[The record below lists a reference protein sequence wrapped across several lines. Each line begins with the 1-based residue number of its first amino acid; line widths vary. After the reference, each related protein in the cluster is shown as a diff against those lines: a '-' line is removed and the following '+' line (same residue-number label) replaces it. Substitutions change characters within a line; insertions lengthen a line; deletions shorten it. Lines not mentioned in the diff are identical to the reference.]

1 MHFDKIRLTGFK
13 SFADP
18 TELIIADGLSG
29 LVGPNGCGKSNLLEA
44 LRWVMGESRPT
55 SVRGGGMDDV
65 IFGGTEGRP
74 PRDFAEVV
82 LTIGNSADV
91 EVGGVEPANTL
102 EVVRRINREIG
113 SAYRVNGKQVRAR
126 DIRRMFAD
134 ASIGANSPSL
144 VRQGQIAEL
153 VNAKPASRRRILE
166 EAAGISGL
174 HQRRREAELKLQNA
188 EANLDRVAD
197 VIASLESQLK
207 SLEHQVRQAARY
219 REFGARL
226 RQSGQ
231 LLLYQRW
238 QSASEARAVASNTVD
253 GATDAVA
260 KTEKAIHAAQE
271 KRLGAAESLGTAR
284 RGDTAASTALE
295 KLRMLFAGLA
305 AEEAQAR
312 QTIERQQA
320 QVQQLEVDLNRESS
334 LSVDAANAVSR
345 LDDEQDE
352 LSEASCD
359 HDARVEVAQK
369 SAEAARERLREAETV
384 FEALSRELAQLTASR
399 QSSERRRTEAESML
413 ARRTARAEET
423 ASRIEEA
430 RKRLDETNRS
440 VAIALEEATAAKSMA
455 DSAEA
460 ELTNSAAA
468 TARAQ
473 AEQGAA
479 WNAHSEAEGT
489 ASALRS
495 EISALE
501 KVLDESRKGGDQLM
515 DAVRVEVGYEAAFG
529 AALGDDLTLPGTD
542 DESGSGWVSLPGYTG
557 PPAMPGEAR
566 PLDVHVVSPP
576 ELGRRMSQTGLVA
589 ASEGSRLQGTLKPG
603 QRLVSVEGDLWRW
616 DGLRTSASDAPS
628 RSAERLR
635 QFNRL
640 DSLRDALHD
649 AEGRSAESAR
659 ILARA
664 RERLS
669 AAVTAED
676 MARDRRKSAEEHLT
690 EISRRHSRFE
700 AERDKL
706 SGNLEALSLA
716 REQLIEDIASAAT
729 MISEAEGGLQ
739 ESGKLVEVQS
749 DVDAARQKL
758 SGARD
763 ETISRNLEHDALLRD
778 QVARQERLAEI
789 EAERKDWSLRAQ
801 TAAQRI
807 RDLELRRDRAAIALS
822 EAKSL
827 PGEISVRRDEL
838 KTEVSRAENRRNS
851 ASDLLKAAEDALRE
865 AEQREREYER
875 AASDAREHRA
885 RAEVMLETATD
896 RERAASAMI
905 AAETGGS
912 PEDLARTLEIAAGG
926 NERKDVATIEAEIV
940 YLRRQ
945 RDALG
950 AINLRA
956 EEDASALASE
966 RDSLASERDELLTAV
981 ARLRS
986 GIAALNKD
994 GRARLL
1000 DAFNEVN
1007 SNFNGLFRH
1016 LFEGGRA
1023 RLELVES
1030 DDPLE
1035 AGLEIICQPPG
1046 KKLSTLSLLSG
1057 GEQTLTAIALVFSV
1071 FATNPSPVCV
1081 LDEVDAPLD
1090 DANVDRFCR
1099 LLAEMK
1105 QRTDTRFLIITHHAI
1120 TMARMDRLF
1129 GVTMAEK
1136 GVSQLV
1142 SVDLSRAEDLV
1153 VG

>member
-91 EVGGVEPANTL
+91 EVEGLEPAKNL

-226 RQSGQ
+226 RRSGQ

-238 QSASEARAVASNTVD
+238 QSASEARAEASNAVI
-253 GATDAVA
+253 GAEEAVE
-260 KTEKAIHAAQE
+260 KTENAIHAARE
-271 KRLGAAESLGTAR
+271 KRLRAAESLGTAR

-295 KLRMLFAGLA
+295 KLRMRLAALA

-312 QTIERQQA
+312 QAIERQQA
-320 QVQQLEVDLNRESS
+320 QVRQLVVDLDRESS

-345 LDDEQDE
+345 LGDEQDE
-352 LSEASCD
+352 LSEASRD
-359 HDARVEVAQK
+359 HDARIEAAKK
-369 SAEAARERLREAETV
+369 SAEDARERLREAEAV
-384 FEALSRELAQLTASR
+384 FESLSRELAQLTASR
-399 QSSERRRTEAESML
+399 QSSEKRRAEAESML

-423 ASRIEEA
+423 ASRIEKA
-430 RKRLDETNRS
+430 RDRLDETNRS
-440 VAIALEEATAAKSMA
+440 VAVALEETTAAKSLA
-455 DSAEA
+455 DTAET
-460 ELTNSAAA
+460 ELTNSAAE

-489 ASALRS
+489 AAALRS

-501 KVLDESRKGGDQLM
+501 KVLDETRKDGDQLM
-515 DAVRVEVGYEAAFG
+515 DAVRVDVGYEAAFG
-529 AALGDDLTLPGTD
+529 AALGDDLALPGTD
-542 DESGSGWVSLPGYTG
+542 NESGSGWVSLPGYSE

-566 PLDVHVVSPP
+566 PLDAHVVSPP
-576 ELGRRMSQTGLVA
+576 ELGRRMSQTGLVD
-589 ASEGSRLQGTLKPG
+589 ASEGSRLQGILKPG

-616 DGLRTSASDAPS
+616 DGFRTSASDAPS
-628 RSAERLR
+628 RSTERLR
-635 QFNRL
+635 QINRL
-640 DSLRDALHD
+640 DGLRDALED
-649 AEGRSAESAR
+649 AEARSAESAR
-659 ILARA
+659 VLATA
-664 RERLS
+664 REKLS

-676 MARDRRKSAEEHLT
+676 MARDRRKRAEELLT
-690 EISRRHSRFE
+690 EVSRRHSRFE

-716 REQLIEDIASAAT
+716 REQLTEDIASAAAT
-729 MISEAEGGLQ
+729 ISEAESGLH
-739 ESGKLVEVQS
+739 ESGKLVDMRS

-763 ETISRNLEHDALLRD
+763 DMISRNLEHDALLRD
-778 QVARQERLAEI
+778 QVARQERIAEI
-789 EAERKDWSLRAQ
+789 EAESNDWSLRAR

-807 RDLELRRDRAAIALS
+807 QDLELRRDKAANALS
-822 EAKSL
+822 EANSL
-827 PGEISVRRDEL
+827 PEEISVRRDEL
-838 KTEVSRAENRRNS
+838 KSEVSRAENGRNS
-851 ASDLLKAAEDALRE
+851 ALDLLKAAENALRDV
-865 AEQREREYER
+865 EQRERECER
-875 AASDAREHRA
+875 AASDAREQRA
-885 RAEVMLETATD
+885 REEVMLETATD
-896 RERAASAMI
+896 QERAASAMI

-912 PEDLARTLEIAAGG
+912 PEDLALTLDIAAGG
-926 NERKDVATIEAEIV
+926 NERKDVSAIEAEIA

-956 EEDASALASE
+956 EEDAGALASE
-966 RDSLASERDELLTAV
+966 RDSLASERDELVNAV

-986 GIAALNKD
+986 GIASLNKD

-1000 DAFNEVN
+1000 DAFNAVN

-1071 FATNPSPVCV
+1071 FVTNPSPVCV

-1099 LLAEMK
+1099 LLAEMTE
-1105 QRTDTRFLIITHHAI
+1105 RTDTRFLIITHHAI

-1142 SVDLSRAEDLV
+1142 SVDLSQAEDLV
-1153 VG
+1153 EG

>member
-82 LTIGNSADV
+82 LTIGNSANV
-91 EVGGVEPANTL
+91 EVEGVEPAKTL

-207 SLEHQVRQAARY
+207 SLEHQVQQAARY

-226 RQSGQ
+226 RRSGQ

-238 QSASEARAVASNTVD
+238 QNASEARAEATNAVI
-253 GATDAVA
+253 GAKEAVE
-260 KTEKAIHAAQE
+260 KTETATLAAQE
-271 KRLGAAESLGTAR
+271 QRLRAAESLGTAR
-284 RGDTAASTALE
+284 RDDSAASTALE
-295 KLRMLFAGLA
+295 KLRMQLAGLA

-312 QTIERQQA
+312 QAIDRQQA
-320 QVQQLEVDLNRESS
+320 QVRQLEVDLDRESS

-352 LSEASCD
+352 LSEASGD
-359 HDARVEVAQK
+359 HDARIEVAKK
-369 SAEAARERLREAETV
+369 SAEAARERLREAEAV
-384 FEALSRELAQLTASR
+384 FESLSRELARLTASR
-399 QSSERRRTEAESML
+399 QSSEKRRAEAESML

-423 ASRIEEA
+423 ASRIEKA
-430 RKRLDETNRS
+430 RERLDETNRS
-440 VAIALEEATAAKSMA
+440 VAVALEEATVAKSKA
-455 DSAEA
+455 DSAET
-460 ELTNSAAA
+460 ELTNSATE

-501 KVLDESRKGGDQLM
+501 KVLDETRKDGDQLM

-542 DESGSGWVSLPGYTG
+542 SDSGSGWVSLPGYTK
-557 PPAMPGEAR
+557 PPAMPLEAR

-589 ASEGSRLQGTLKPG
+589 ASEGSRLQGQLRPG

-616 DGLRTSASDAPS
+616 DGFRTSASDAPS
-628 RSAERLR
+628 RSTERLR
-635 QFNRL
+635 QINRL
-640 DSLRDALHD
+640 DSLRDALKD
-649 AEGRSAESAR
+649 AEGRSTESAR
-659 ILARA
+659 ILATA

-669 AAVTAED
+669 AAVTAEN
-676 MARDRRKSAEEHLT
+676 MARDRRKRAEELLT
-690 EISRRHSRFE
+690 EVSRRHSRFE

-716 REQLIEDIASAAT
+716 REQMIEDIASAAAT
-729 MISEAEGGLQ
+729 ISEAESGLL
-739 ESGKLVEVQS
+739 ESGKLVAVQS
-749 DVDAARQKL
+749 DFDAARQKL

-763 ETISRNLEHDALLRD
+763 EMISRNLEHDALHRN
-778 QVARQERLAEI
+778 QVARQERLAEV
-789 EAERKDWSLRAQ
+789 EAERNDWSHRAR

-807 RDLELRRDRAAIALS
+807 HDLELRRGKAAIALS
-822 EAKSL
+822 EANNL
-827 PGEISVRRDEL
+827 PDEISVRRDEL
-838 KTEVSRAENRRNS
+838 KTRVDRAENRCNS
-851 ASDLLKAAEDALRE
+851 ASDLLKAAEKALRDV
-865 AEQREREYER
+865 EQRERECER
-875 AASDAREHRA
+875 AASDAREQRA
-885 RAEVMLETATD
+885 RTEVMLETTTEQ
-896 RERAASAMI
+896 ERAANAMI

-912 PEDLARTLEIAAGG
+912 PEDLVRTLEPAAGG
-926 NERKDVATIEAEIV
+926 NERKDVSAIEAEIV

-966 RDSLASERDELLTAV
+966 RDSLAAERDELVTAV

-986 GIAALNKD
+986 GITSLNKD

-1071 FATNPSPVCV
+1071 FVTNPSPVCV

-1099 LLAEMK
+1099 LLAEMT

-1153 VG
+1153 EG